1 MIRVLMVCLGNICRS
16 PLAEGILRS
25 KVDSKEVFIDSA
37 GTGSWHIG
45 HPPDTRSVRVASKYE
60 IDISTQRGRQFTHGD
75 FEKFDRIFVM
85 DRDNLSTVLEMA
97 QNEEQRNK
105 VELLLNMAYPGM
117 NREVPDPYHEGADA
131 FEAVF
136 KMLDEAC
143 EILCKNLK

>member
-1 MIRVLMVCLGNICRS
+1 MVCLGNICRS

-25 KVDSKEVFIDSA
+25 TVDSKEVFIDSA

-45 HPPDTRSVRVASKYE
+45 NSPDTRSVRVASKYE

>member
-1 MIRVLMVCLGNICRS
+1 MVCLGNICRS

-45 HPPDTRSVRVASKYE
+45 HPPDSRSVRVAANYD
-60 IDISTQRGRQFTHGD
+60 IDISTQRGRQFTARD

-85 DRDNLSTVLEMA
+85 DSDNLSTVLGMA
-97 QNEEQRNK
+97 QNQEQRNK
-105 VELLLNMAYPGM
+105 VELLLNAAYPGL

-136 KMLDEAC
+136 NMLDEAC
-143 EILCKNLK
+143 EVLCKTLK